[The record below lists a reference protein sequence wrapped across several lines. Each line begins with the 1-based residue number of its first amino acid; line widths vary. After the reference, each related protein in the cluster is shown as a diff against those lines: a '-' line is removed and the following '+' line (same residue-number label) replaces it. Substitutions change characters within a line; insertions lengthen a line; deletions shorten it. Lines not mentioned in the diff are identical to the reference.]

1 MSLVSQLEK
10 GQITPAEFV
19 QRGAS
24 DLAGYVKLLGS
35 IPGVSA
41 VVQWLLDALGTLL
54 TSKGIPAT
62 VVELI
67 VNEISLILNPPAPA
81 AVANPLAPA
90 APAAPA
96 APVASPLG
104 Q

>member
-10 GQITPAEFV
+10 GQITPAQFV
-19 QRGAS
+19 TEGAA
-24 DLAGYVKLLGS
+24 DIAGYVKILGS

-41 VVQWLLDALGTLL
+41 VVSWALDALGSLL

-67 VNEISLILNPPAPA
+67 IHEISLVLSPPAPTV
-81 AVANPLAPA
+81 VANPLAPPAPTA
-90 APAAPA
+90 APA
-96 APVASPLG
+96 VASPLA